1 MRDALLAKEMDLV
14 IPSIPH
20 IWLWIGGAVALIII
34 IAATIL
40 VVALRRTS
48 GR

>member
-1 MRDALLAKEMDLV
+1 MRLLAKEMDLV

-20 IWLWIGGAVALIII
+20 IWLWIGAGLTLLAIIVA
-34 IAATIL
+34 AIL

-48 GR
+48 RR